1 MTNEAYLI
9 IDTAYLHGAV
19 MLICDTEIVYQ
30 EILTTPFTHGRDLAP
45 KVYEAVNIAIKKGL
59 VLKALC
65 CGLGPGSF
73 IGVRIAL
80 SLSLGFT
87 LAANIALMGFSSH
100 QALAYSVH
108 DHEENIIIAMKAS
121 LNQFYVNEYDHNGL
135 SHTPTRVLTIDDLSK
150 LNNNY
155 IVYTDKRNDLID
167 FNKHD
172 KVKEILGPNEQGFK
186 RILLSTI
193 KDGIVDQSLSIKPN
207 YIKAP
212 SVFAQTSKD
221 K

>member
-19 MLICDTEIVYQ
+19 MLISGTEIVYQ
-30 EILTTPFTHGRDLAP
+30 EILTTPFTHGRDLAF
-45 KVYEAVNIAIKKGL
+45 KVHEAVNLAIKKGL

-80 SLSLGFT
+80 ALSLGFT
-87 LAANIALMGFSSH
+87 LATNIALMGFSSH
-100 QALAYSVH
+100 QALAYSVA

-121 LNQFYVNEYDHNGL
+121 LNQFYVNEYDHSGL
-135 SHTPTRVLTIDDLSK
+135 SCAPTKVLTIDDLSK

-155 IVYTDKRNDLID
+155 IVYSDKCDDLLGY
-167 FNKHD
+167 NKHMI
-172 KVKEILGPNEQGFK
+172 VKEILGPNERGFK

-193 KDGIVDQSLSIKPN
+193 KDGIVDQSLGIKPD

-212 SVFAQTSKD
+212 SVFSQTSTG
-221 K
+221 